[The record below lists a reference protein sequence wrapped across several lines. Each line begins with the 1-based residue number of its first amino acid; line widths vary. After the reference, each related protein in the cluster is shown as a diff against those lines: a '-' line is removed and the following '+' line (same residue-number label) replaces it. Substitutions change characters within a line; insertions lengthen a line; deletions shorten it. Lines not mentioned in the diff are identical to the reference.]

1 MREMLMRFTLKHGS
15 SAHSNVR
22 AVPQK
27 SAAAK
32 SSGWGK
38 SAPAQLPK
46 KIAAKQPIA
55 LDDDEFGKY

>member
-32 SSGWGK
+32 SSGWGE
-38 SAPAQLPK
+38 SAPAQPPK

>member
-22 AVPQK
+22 SVPPKTKPQ
-27 SAAAK
+27 AK
-32 SSGWGK
+32 SGWGE
-38 SAPAQLPK
+38 SQTQPPK
-46 KIAAKQPIA
+46 RIAAKQPIA